1 MENSALGA
9 DASVENH
16 NLFFF
21 KAFGMILSNLSLLFF
36 AFLDKLDHFTLFCFS
51 ILNASLSWGRTY
63 LPCDGS
69 LVATEWSLAA
79 HTQSVRPV
87 QVSRALDTNTA
98 LSSEK

>member
-9 DASVENH
+9 GASVENH
-16 NLFFF
+16 
-21 KAFGMILSNLSLLFF
+21 MILSNLSLLFF
-36 AFLDKLDHFTLFCFS
+36 AFLEKLEKFLD